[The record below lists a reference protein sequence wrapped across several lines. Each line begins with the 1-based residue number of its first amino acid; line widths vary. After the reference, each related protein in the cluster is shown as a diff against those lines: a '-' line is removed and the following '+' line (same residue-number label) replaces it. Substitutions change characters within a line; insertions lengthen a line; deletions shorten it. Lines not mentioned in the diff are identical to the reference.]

1 MKYGNQEVG
10 KNIKKRRE
18 ELGMTQAELAKACG
32 YQSKSSISKIEKG
45 ETDLTQ
51 TKLAEIAKALQTS
64 PGSLFTMD
72 DDTSNSLSSSTERIT
87 NILSKALSSEDVTV
101 YSKKSGLTK
110 LIDNIVD
117 QAINQALQ
125 ETQEQEERNLNNEQ
139 KLKLRFS
146 YNLSALMEQDNINN
160 AALAKIVGVSES
172 AVGKWLSAKVMPRP
186 TIQLKLADFFG
197 VDRDD
202 LFTKPSEFENKIRVL
217 SENPHIKVKRIPLL
231 GTIAAGAPILAD
243 EHIEEYIALSVDVKA
258 DFALRVRGDSM
269 IDANIFD
276 GDIVFIHQ
284 QPTVE
289 NGEIAAVM
297 LIDPVT
303 SDAVATLKRVYQTP
317 NGMQLVPEN
326 RNYAPIIVNE
336 DNYEG
341 AKILG
346 KATYYITE
354 AR

>member
-45 ETDLTQ
+45 ETDLNQ
-51 TKLAEIAKALQTS
+51 TKLAEIAKALQTT
-64 PGSLFTMD
+64 PGALFNFED
-72 DDTSNSLSSSTERIT
+72 EREQKIAYKDKT
-87 NILSKALSSEDVTV
+87 IYFDS
-101 YSKKSGLTK
+101 K
-110 LIDNIVD
+110 LIHEVIEKAFAAAIKDEFDNWNDLATEIVEKTMLD
-117 QAINQALQ
+117 AAEDHLDD
-125 ETQEQEERNLNNEQ
+125 EQ
-139 KLKLRFS
+139 KYKLRFS
-146 YNLSALMEQDNINN
+146 HNLNVLMEQDHINN
-160 AALAKIVGVSES
+160 ATLAKMVGVSES
-172 AVGKWLSAKVMPRP
+172 AVGKWLSASVMPRP
-186 TIQLKLADFFG
+186 NIQLKIADFFG
-197 VDRDD
+197 VERDM
-202 LFTKPSEFENKIRVL
+202 LFEKPSNFNKINATL
-217 SENPHIKVKRIPLL
+217 SDNPHTRTQQIPLL
-231 GTIAAGAPILAD
+231 GTIAAGAPILAE

>member
-1 MKYGNQEVG
+1 ME
-10 KNIKKRRE
+10 IKDLIKSRRID
-18 ELGMTQAELAKACG
+18 LGMTMKELGDA
-32 YQSKSSISKIEKG
+32 
-45 ETDLTQ
+45 
-51 TKLAEIAKALQTS
+51 
-64 PGSLFTMD
+64 
-72 DDTSNSLSSSTERIT
+72 
-87 NILSKALSSEDVTV
+87 
-101 YSKKSGLTK
+101 
-110 LIDNIVD
+110 
-117 QAINQALQ
+117 
-125 ETQEQEERNLNNEQ
+125 
-139 KLKLRFS
+139 
-146 YNLSALMEQDNINN
+146 
-160 AALAKIVGVSES
+160 VGVSEATIS
-172 AVGKWLSAKVMPRP
+172 RYESGQIANMKRATIVALSKVLGIPTSRFIDDEEYTCSEIKHEAVRS
-186 TIQLKLADFFG
+186 
-197 VDRDD
+197 
-202 LFTKPSEFENKIRVL
+202 
-217 SENPHIKVKRIPLL
+217 IPLL
-231 GTIAAGAPILAD
+231 GTIAAGAPILAE